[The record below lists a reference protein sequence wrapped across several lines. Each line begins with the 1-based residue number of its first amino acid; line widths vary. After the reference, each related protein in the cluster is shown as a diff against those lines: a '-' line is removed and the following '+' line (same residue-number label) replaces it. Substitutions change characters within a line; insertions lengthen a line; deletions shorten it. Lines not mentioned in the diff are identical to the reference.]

1 MFHDTCVPLLLLM
14 ALLACDARDLAGED
28 TLTVPVDGLVL
39 WLDASSIAEA
49 DGERLSEWPDRSG
62 LKNDVSQDD
71 GGRRPVWKKSVLG
84 GQPAVQFRGGELL
97 DRAAFAGFT
106 PVDQPLHIA
115 IVFQA
120 PAGGGSAQ
128 RLIDLQSR
136 IPGAAKGENQHG
148 FWVGF
153 QSRRYIPRLGIVN
166 GDEGEASTAIWDSKP
181 HLLELVYKGDQ
192 RFEIH
197 IDGRAECESTYGGRK
212 FLGFREQVTLAI
224 GQHFGLEDHAPTYFH
239 GDIAEVLVYRR
250 ALTSSERFELGS
262 LITKKYSLETSF
274 KPLPQFERDI
284 RPILAANCFSCHG
297 KEVREAGLDL
307 RTVSAM
313 LNGGEAGPVIVRGHP
328 EYSELV
334 RVLESGTMP
343 PDDAEPLTT
352 AQVSLLREW
361 VTADTPAIETIVI
374 RPPAAHV
381 TDEDRRHWAWQMP
394 VRTAPPDVQ
403 DTDRVSNDIDRF
415 VLARLV
421 DEGLTLSP
429 DAMPE
434 HLVRRA
440 FFDLIGLPPSPAEID
455 EFLNDENPR
464 RFERLVD
471 RLLASQHF
479 GERWGRHWLDV
490 AGYVDVFGSDNDAAI
505 IKTLPGKWHYR
516 DYVIRSFNTDKPFD
530 RFLVEQLAGDELFDW
545 RNTETFAPEIVDS
558 LIATTFLL
566 SANDDTNAPE
576 LNTPDIRHHVLQRT
590 AENVANSL
598 LATTV
603 QCCRC
608 HDHKYEALSQVD
620 YYRFQSIFAPVFNVR
635 DWVVSDK
642 RTRPGVSDTER
653 TAIDDHNA
661 AIDGQLKPLQQRR
674 DRLKSAKSESE
685 QAELKA
691 VDSQIAELTSRK
703 KSYQTIALA
712 TETATPAKTHV
723 LRRGDYLR
731 PGLEVEPEL
740 FEILLSSDT
749 RSSTPT
755 ANASETAGISA
766 ASGRRLKLARLLT
779 DPESLAGNHVARVFV
794 NRLWQQLFGR
804 GLVETSD
811 NFGVSGSTP
820 SHPKL
825 LDWLTLRFIENGWR
839 VKPLLRYMMLSSVY
853 RQTAKLPAAPAVTGV
868 RAVGRTPRPS
878 GPDGRGVRPTR
889 PRHIASSTDP
899 ENRLLWRMNLRR
911 LDSEQL
917 RDAILTV
924 SGQLDRSLGGPP
936 IPLDPRPDGMVV
948 VKTNA
953 LPPGTSAN
961 RRSVYIL
968 ARRNYHMT
976 FLRVFDQPIVA
987 RNCAVRQSSA
997 VVTQSLALLHNDFVI
1012 KQSAALAARVIR
1024 ESSATNTSS
1033 QVRTAW
1039 RITCGRYPDPDEL
1052 ELCLSLLDRHTKR
1065 FAGSTTS
1072 RTDPQ
1077 LRALTQ
1083 LCHMLLNTNEFLY
1096 VP

>member
-1 MFHDTCVPLLLLM
+1 MLQNKTVPLVGLLV
-14 ALLACDARDLAGED
+14 LLSCDAQHLAGED
-28 TLTVPVDGLVL
+28 KLAVPSDGLVL
-39 WLDASSIAEA
+39 WLDASSIAAA
-49 DGERLSEWPDRSG
+49 DGAPITTWRDRSG
-62 LKNDVSQDD
+62 WNNHVAQDD
-71 GGRRPVWKKSVLG
+71 DRHRPVWRKSALG
-84 GQPAVQFRGGELL
+84 GQPAVQFQGNQLL

-106 PVDQPLHIA
+106 PIDQPLHIT

-120 PAGGGSAQ
+120 PPGGGSAQ

-136 IPGAAKGENQHG
+136 TPGAAKGEDRYG

-153 QSRRYIPRLGIVN
+153 QSNRYIPRLGIVN
-166 GDEGEASTAIWDSKP
+166 GDEGEATTPIWDSKP
-181 HLLELVYKGDQ
+181 HLLELVYKGNQQFD
-192 RFEIH
+192 IH
-197 IDGRAECESTYGGRK
+197 IDGRTERESQYGGRK
-212 FLGFREQVTLAI
+212 YLGFRQQVTLAI
-224 GQHFGLEDHAPTYFH
+224 GQHFGLEDHAPTYFN
-239 GDIAEVLVYRR
+239 GDIAELLVYRR
-250 ALTSSERFELGS
+250 ALTKSERFELGS
-262 LITKKYSLETSF
+262 LLTKKYSLQTSF
-274 KPLPQFERDI
+274 KRLPQFERDI
-284 RPILAANCFSCHG
+284 RPILAARCFNCHG
-297 KEVREAGLDL
+297 ETTREAGLDL
-307 RTVSAM
+307 RTVSTM
-313 LNGGEAGPVIVRGHP
+313 LIGGKAGPVIVRGRP
-328 EYSELV
+328 EYSELIT
-334 RVLESGTMP
+334 VLESGKMP
-343 PDDAEPLTT
+343 PEDARPLTT

-361 VTADTPAIETIVI
+361 IKADTPATETIVVH
-374 RPPAAHV
+374 PPATKV
-381 TDEDRRHWAWQMP
+381 TDEDRQHWAWQMP
-394 VRTAPPDVQ
+394 VRVEPPEPKDSARLR
-403 DTDRVSNDIDRF
+403 TDIDRF
-415 VLARLV
+415 VLARL
-421 DEGLTLSP
+421 EEKGLTLSP
-429 DAMPE
+429 DAHPE
-434 HLVRRA
+434 RLVRRV
-440 FFDLIGLPPSPAEID
+440 FFDLIGLPPSPGEID
-455 EFLNDENPR
+455 EFLNDGNSR

-516 DYVIRSFNTDKPFD
+516 DYVIRSFNADKPFD
-530 RFLVEQLAGDELFDW
+530 RFLIEQLAGDELFDW
-545 RNTETFAPEIVDS
+545 RNAETFTPEIVDS

-608 HDHKYEALSQVD
+608 HDHKYEAVSQVD

-642 RTRPGVSDTER
+642 RTRAGVSDTER

-674 DRLKSAKSESE
+674 DQLKSAKSESE

-712 TETATPAKTHV
+712 TETRTPAKTHV

-740 FEILLSSDT
+740 FEILLPSDT

-755 ANASETAGISA
+755 ANAAGSA
-766 ASGRRLKLARLLT
+766 GVPATTGRRLRLARLLT

-811 NFGVSGSTP
+811 NFGVSGSKP
-820 SHPKL
+820 SHPEL

-853 RQTAKLPAAPAVTGV
+853 RQTAKLPAAPAVTG
-868 RAVGRTPRPS
+868 G
-878 GPDGRGVRPTR
+878 
-889 PRHIASSTDP
+889 TDP

-924 SGQLDRSLGGPP
+924 SGRLDRSLGGPP

-948 VKTNA
+948 IKTNA
-953 LPPGTSAN
+953 LPPGTSPN

-987 RNCAVRQSSA
+987 RNCAARQSSA
-997 VVTQSLALLHNDFVI
+997 VVTQSLALLHADFVI
-1012 KQSAALAARVIR
+1012 EQSAALAARVVS
-1024 ESSATNTSS
+1024 ESPDNTPSDHI
-1033 QVRTAW
+1033 RTAW
-1039 RITCGRYPDPDEL
+1039 RITCGRNPDPTEL
-1052 ELCLSLLDRHTKR
+1052 DLCLSLVDRHTKR
-1065 FAGSTTS
+1065 FAGDNTS
-1072 RTDPQ
+1072 GDDPQ

-1096 VP
+1096 VR